1 VSWPAL
7 AALAFALASLVGGAA
22 LFIVWSWKRLRLRRR
37 LRREP
42 RLRYPIV
49 LAHGV
54 LGFDQI
60 SLAGRR
66 HVYFRGVPE
75 RLRAMGV
82 DVHRPSV
89 PPVASVG
96 IRADKLAAAVRALPA
111 KKVNLIAHSMGGL
124 DARYAIV
131 RLGLADRVV
140 SLTTIGTPHLGTPLA
155 DLGISLLG
163 GFRRLFKR
171 LVDLEAF
178 HDLTSKRMAAF
189 NREIPDAAG
198 VAYGSIVG
206 CGARAEM
213 NPLLWASHF
222 YLSECAGANDGIVP
236 ASSQRWGEV
245 VREVQADHWAQVGW
259 SSSFDAAALYEDLAR
274 ELRGRGF

>member
-1 VSWPAL
+1 MLWLAL
-7 AALAFALASLVGGAA
+7 ATLAVLLAVA
-22 LFIVWSWKRLRLRRR
+22 LFGIWLWKRLRRRR

-42 RLRYPIV
+42 RLHHPIV

-60 SLAGRR
+60 NLVGRR

-82 DVHRPSV
+82 EVHRPRV
-89 PPVASVG
+89 PAIASIS
-96 IRADKLAAAVRALPA
+96 IRAEKLAAAVRAMPA

-124 DARYAIV
+124 DARYAIA
-131 RLGLADRVV
+131 RLGLADRVA

-155 DLGISLLG
+155 DLGMSLPGIRLAG

-171 LVDLEAF
+171 LVDLDAF
-178 HDLTSKRMAAF
+178 HDLTSQRMAVF
-189 NREIPDAAG
+189 NSEIPDAPG
-198 VAYGSIVG
+198 IVYISVVG
-206 CGARAEM
+206 WGHSAEM
-213 NPLLWASHF
+213 NPLLWASHL
-222 YLSECAGANDGIVP
+222 YLNECAGANDGIVP
-236 ASSQRWGEV
+236 AASQRWGEV
-245 VREVQADHWAQVGW
+245 LREVQADHWAQIGW
-259 SSSFDAAALYEDLAR
+259 SSSFDAPAFYQDLVR

>member
-1 VSWPAL
+1 MLWLTLAL
-7 AALAFALASLVGGAA
+7 ALAFLVGGAA
-22 LFIVWSWKRLRLRRR
+22 FFAAWWWKRLRLRRR

-42 RLRYPIV
+42 RLRHPIV

-60 SLAGRR
+60 QLAGKR

-75 RLRAMGV
+75 RLRIMGV
-82 DVHRPSV
+82 EVHRPRV
-89 PPVASVG
+89 PAVASVE
-96 IRADKLAAAVRALPA
+96 IRAQKLAEAIRALPA

-131 RLGLADRVV
+131 RLGLADRVA

-155 DLGISLLG
+155 DLGMSLLG
-163 GFRRLFKR
+163 GLRRLFKR

-178 HDLTSKRMAAF
+178 HDLTRERIAAF
-189 NREIPDAAG
+189 NGDIRDAPQ
-198 VAYGSIVG
+198 VAYASVVAQGD
-206 CGARAEM
+206 RAGM
-213 NPLLWASHF
+213 NPLLWASHL
-222 YLSECAGANDGIVP
+222 YLNECAGANDGVVP
-236 ASSQRWGEV
+236 VASQQWGEV

-259 SSSFDAAALYEDLAR
+259 SSSFDAPALYEDLAR